1 MSLHAIALALGAS
14 LPLLPAAAAA
24 PPSAPPERVRHY
36 IVAAFER
43 LRVEGPY
50 TVELVAGAPRAEAEG
65 DVAALDRLAIRVD
78 AGTLIVSGGVPSWD
92 ARHATAGGGAKV
104 RVRLATP
111 ALRAVRVAGNA
122 VVRVTRLEGAD
133 TSVSLA
139 GDGRVAISGID
150 AQTIA
155 ATLSG
160 GGAIALAG
168 RAMRARIT
176 NAGSGTVDA
185 GALAIGEARL
195 ATQDRGGIRATVRY
209 RAQLIA
215 GGAGVIEVLGTPEC
229 RISGPGPVR
238 CDGPGG
244 RRD

>member
-1 MSLHAIALALGAS
+1 MA
-14 LPLLPAAAAA
+14 PAAAANPAAA
-24 PPSAPPERVRHY
+24 PSERVRHY

-65 DVAALDRLAIRVD
+65 DVAALDRLVVRVD

-92 ARHATAGGGAKV
+92 ARHAAKGGGARV

-111 ALRAVRVAGNA
+111 ALRAVRVAGDA
-122 VVRVTRLEGAD
+122 VVRVTGLEGAD

-139 GDGRVAISGID
+139 GDGRVAIGGI
-150 AQTIA
+150 AVETIA

-160 GGAIALAG
+160 GGTIALAG
-168 RAMRARIT
+168 RAMHARVT
-176 NAGSGTVDA
+176 NAGSGTIDA
-185 GALAIGEARL
+185 GELATGEARL

-209 RAQLIA
+209 RAQILA
-215 GGAGVIEVLGTPEC
+215 GGAGLIDVLGTPEC